1 MQDYTLQKVQNPMVV
16 LELVTNHFV
25 VAAYL
30 FYASSVTG
38 LSVLFSVTFSF
49 FLPCTTS
56 GSALAFDLL
65 ISFALCSWNQVT
77 KDGSK

>member
-1 MQDYTLQKVQNPMVV
+1 MAV

-30 FYASSVTG
+30 LYASSVTG
-38 LSVLFSVTFSF
+38 LSVSFGITFSF
-49 FLPCTTS
+49 LFLPCTTS

-65 ISFALCSWNQVT
+65 ISFAVCSWNQVK